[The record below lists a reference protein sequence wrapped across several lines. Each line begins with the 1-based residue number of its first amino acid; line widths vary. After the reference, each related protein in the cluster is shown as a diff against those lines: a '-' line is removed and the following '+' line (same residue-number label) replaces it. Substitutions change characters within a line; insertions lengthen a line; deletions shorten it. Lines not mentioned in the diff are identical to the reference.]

1 MSLNFTD
8 ENTLIEQEQQIEI
21 ENEQDCQKL
30 LDYAGMNIAG
40 ISTEEAEP
48 YDEAVYELAIERVN
62 ASPLH
67 QLLGYD
73 NEHSDEHNEP
83 FGGT

>member
-21 ENEQDCQKL
+21 ENEQDIQ
-30 LDYAGMNIAG
+30 AIVEFENAIA
-40 ISTEEAEP
+40 
-48 YDEAVYELAIERVN
+48 RVN

-73 NEHSDEHNEP
+73 NEHSNEHNEP